1 MIRRL
6 RVKFIC
12 INMAIVTVM
21 MLAILG
27 MLLHFTRDD
36 LEQQSIRVMQSVM
49 EDRAYPSRP
58 GEFPRQAQLP
68 YFYVSVNTLGELSA
82 SFGGYY
88 DLTDTE
94 AIQQIITLALN
105 SGADTGILKDYS
117 LRFQKRTTPFGQTI
131 VFVDM
136 SSELATMP
144 GDRCILQLRGL
155 RPFYSP
161 KYDLKKHP
169 NYKQTAEADKKRNA
183 FDPTRLVNR
192 RIKRLNPDEQY
203 TVYEVEAGED
213 ETDTD
218 ILNYDDVDD
227 PDSFT

>member
-27 MLLHFTRDD
+27 MLLHFTRND

-58 GEFPRQAQLP
+58 GEFPRQAKLP
-68 YFYVSVNTLGELSA
+68 YFYVSVNTMGELSA

-88 DLTDTE
+88 DLTNTE

-105 SGADTGILKDYS
+105 SDDQTGILKDYS

-131 VFVDM
+131 MPENRKAVLLDTLENYRHVEVNDNLRFIVEVFSKLECEVMNDWFR
-136 SSELATMP
+136 SDEPTDLARWTDDLVSLVP
-144 GDRCILQLRGL
+144 DRLYRALEI
-155 RPFYSP
+155 P
-161 KYDLKKHP
+161 
-169 NYKQTAEADKKRNA
+169 A
-183 FDPTRLVNR
+183 
-192 RIKRLNPDEQY
+192 
-203 TVYEVEAGED
+203 
-213 ETDTD
+213 TDR
-218 ILNYDDVDD
+218 
-227 PDSFT
+227 

>member
-27 MLLHFTRDD
+27 MLLHFTRND

-58 GEFPRQAQLP
+58 GEFPRQAKLP
-68 YFYVSVNTLGELSA
+68 YFYVSVNTMGELSA

-88 DLTDTE
+88 DLTNTE

-105 SGADTGILKDYS
+105 SDDQTGVLKDYS

-131 VFVDM
+131 MPENRKAVLLDTLENYRHVEVNDNLRFIVEIFSKLECEVMNDWFR
-136 SSELATMP
+136 SDEPIDLARWTDDLVSLVP
-144 GDRCILQLRGL
+144 DRLYRALEI
-155 RPFYSP
+155 PS
-161 KYDLKKHP
+161 
-169 NYKQTAEADKKRNA
+169 TAR
-183 FDPTRLVNR
+183 
-192 RIKRLNPDEQY
+192 
-203 TVYEVEAGED
+203 
-213 ETDTD
+213 
-218 ILNYDDVDD
+218 
-227 PDSFT
+227 

>member
-105 SGADTGILKDYS
+105 SGEDTGILKDYS

-136 SSELATMP
+136 SSELATMRSLT
-144 GDRCILQLRGL
+144 DTCILIGVLGFAVFLGL
-155 RPFYSP
+155 SFLLARWAVKPVE
-161 KYDLKKHP
+161 
-169 NYKQTAEADKKRNA
+169 TAWNQQRQFVADA
-183 FDPTRLVNR
+183 
-192 RIKRLNPDEQY
+192 
-203 TVYEVEAGED
+203 
-213 ETDTD
+213 
-218 ILNYDDVDD
+218 
-227 PDSFT
+227 SH

>member
-27 MLLHFTRDD
+27 MLLHFTRND

-88 DLTDTE
+88 DLTTA
-94 AIQQIITLALN
+94 AIQEIITLALN
-105 SGADTGILKDYS
+105 SDDQTGILKDYS

-131 VFVDM
+131 MPENRKAVLLDTLENYRHVEVNDNLRFIVEVFSKLECEVMNDWFR
-136 SSELATMP
+136 SDEPTDLARWTDDLVSLVP
-144 GDRCILQLRGL
+144 DRLYRALEI
-155 RPFYSP
+155 P
-161 KYDLKKHP
+161 
-169 NYKQTAEADKKRNA
+169 A
-183 FDPTRLVNR
+183 
-192 RIKRLNPDEQY
+192 
-203 TVYEVEAGED
+203 
-213 ETDTD
+213 TDR
-218 ILNYDDVDD
+218 
-227 PDSFT
+227 

>member
-27 MLLHFTRDD
+27 MLLHFTRND

-58 GEFPRQAQLP
+58 GEFPRQAKIP
-68 YFYVSVNTLGELSA
+68 YFYVSVNTMGELSA

-88 DLTDTE
+88 DLTNTE
-94 AIQQIITLALN
+94 AIQEIITLALN
-105 SGADTGILKDYS
+105 SDDQTGILKDYS

-131 VFVDM
+131 MPENRKAVLLDTLENYRHVEVNDNLRFIVEVFSKLECEVMNDWFR
-136 SSELATMP
+136 SDGPTDLARWTDDLVSLVP
-144 GDRCILQLRGL
+144 DRLYRALEI
-155 RPFYSP
+155 P
-161 KYDLKKHP
+161 
-169 NYKQTAEADKKRNA
+169 A
-183 FDPTRLVNR
+183 
-192 RIKRLNPDEQY
+192 
-203 TVYEVEAGED
+203 
-213 ETDTD
+213 TDR
-218 ILNYDDVDD
+218 
-227 PDSFT
+227 